1 MTSLLDADDRLADGL
16 GSAVSAV
23 LTLRSACAL
32 GDQLGRA
39 RASAELC
46 AVGRL
51 AKHPGRCDCYH
62 LESPC
67 AGQLYS
73 RWCVECGEIILRC
86 DQHGGIRG
94 AAHAA
99 DLHHVEAHPGS
110 DAEDPEAD
118 DPGRVP
124 GGGQALPLGEL
135 PAPPA
140 ARGRR
145 DQGW

>member
-1 MTSLLDADDRLADGL
+1 MSHDRRPAAARALRELDAVIAECRAELAGYERARDVLGRRLA
-16 GSAVSAV
+16 
-23 LTLRSACAL
+23 R
-32 GDQLGRA
+32 
-39 RASAELC
+39 
-46 AVGRL
+46 
-51 AKHPGRCDCYH
+51 HPGRCDSYH
-62 LESPC
+62 FESPC

-73 RWCVECGEIILRC
+73 RWCDACGATFLRC

-99 DLHHVEAHPGS
+99 GLHHVEAHPGS
-110 DAEDPEAD
+110 DAADPAAD

-124 GGGQALPLGEL
+124 AGSQALPLGEL

-145 DQGW
+145 DQGR